1 VRITHRKT
9 KPPVHPRVWKPM
21 ASVPQDGVWFDLLG
35 SILYITPGK
44 TNPGFDDCLAVVD
57 FIEDGFV
64 AAHVMAPGDFGPQI
78 FRIKL
83 VPPYVVVGRLG

>member
-1 VRITHRKT
+1 MDVA
-9 KPPVHPRVWKPM
+9 V
-21 ASVPQDGVWFDLLG
+21 G
-35 SILYITPGK
+35 SILHITPGK

-64 AAHVMAPGDFGPQI
+64 AAHVMGPGDFGPQI

-83 VPPYVVVGRLG
+83 VPDAYVVVGRLG

>member
-1 VRITHRKT
+1 MDVA
-9 KPPVHPRVWKPM
+9 V
-21 ASVPQDGVWFDLLG
+21 G